1 MISLDN
7 YRLTFEASGGTIDIN
22 YTSDNPIT
30 NEAIT
35 SAPDWIETK
44 IYKEDAQE
52 GHITITV
59 TRNDT
64 HQRSATLEFTA
75 YDRIMAR
82 EFSVEIEISQLPVQ
96 EVLGSIKIKYIEV
109 DDKKVTSVNVDE
121 HTHTLKVTLETS
133 LISSVNVTSPSN
145 WIKLYSQG
153 ENEYIFNIS
162 ANQTV
167 VLREAAITFTA
178 TDILGN
184 ELTASL
190 SVSQAAHYEIP
201 VYFRVDDLSASSTE
215 HVYTLNVEMRHLQNY
230 TITDHPKW
238 VEIQNSTAT
247 SLTVKVLANP
257 TYKDREGKII
267 YSAIDENSKSY
278 DFSSNV
284 FQSRSIFTGQYP
296 AWQDVFVQIPRISD
310 DESNITYSVS
320 VMNNET
326 GTYEVVYRGNAVF
339 TDKDTEIN
347 ITEIVRDYVEDNIN
361 ISEDTKLTAEGL
373 LGVSVTE
380 TEIGPGVGDH
390 NTTVVGHDDPVVGPT
405 DPVVGPTDPVVGP
418 PVVDPNPPVVG
429 PITPEDH
436 ILNLREGGYTQKSDL
451 TKVIL
456 NTEEEGDNLVA
467 SLYYYYDYS
476 FDKDFKLTRNQPILN
491 YFDVRQDIILS
502 FLNLPGET
510 NTVTIPTGPFILHL
524 KFDTP
529 GIFHHKRTYDE
540 GNVIVNAPDRR
551 TVLTSKNTCAKYA
564 IYYLNPLGGWDQ
576 LLIEGKVVKTIKLE
590 NKTFKRNFDNNTNEF
605 ENKHYLKNLTTS
617 YKLTTG
623 YLTDAQA
630 KLMPNLIEATKAYL
644 CELDTNTYIPVLI
657 NNNSVD
663 IKTYRNQGRKLFTYT
678 IDVQESQNKF
688 IK

>member
-35 SAPDWIETK
+35 SVPDWIETQ

-96 EVLGSIKIKYIEV
+96 EVLGSIKIKSIYV

-153 ENEYIFNIS
+153 ENEYIYIFNIS
-162 ANQTV
+162 ANQNAI
-167 VLREAAITFTA
+167 LREATITFTA

-184 ELTASL
+184 ELTSSL
-190 SVSQAAHYEIP
+190 SVSQSAHYEIP

-215 HVYTLNVEMRHLQNY
+215 HVYTLNVEMQHLKSY
-230 TITDHPKW
+230 EITGHPSW

-257 TYKDREGKII
+257 TYKDREGKIT
-267 YSAIDENSKSY
+267 YSAMDENSKSY

-296 AWQDVFVQIPRISD
+296 AWQDVFVQIPRTSD
-310 DESNITYSVS
+310 DESSITYSVS

-339 TDKDTEIN
+339 TDKDPEIN

-361 ISEDTKLTAEGL
+361 IS
-373 LGVSVTE
+373 GV
-380 TEIGPGVGDH
+380 
-390 NTTVVGHDDPVVGPT
+390 DPN
-405 DPVVGPTDPVVGP
+405 P
-418 PVVDPNPPVVG
+418 PVVDPNPSVVDVNTNG
-429 PITPEDH
+429 DNALIS
-436 ILNLREGGYTQKSDL
+436 REVDYIQKSDL

-456 NTEEEGDNLVA
+456 NTEEDGDNLVA

-476 FDKDFKLTRNQPILN
+476 FDKDFKLTRNQPILK
-491 YFDVRQDIILS
+491 YFDVRQDIFLS
-502 FLNLPGET
+502 FLNLSGET
-510 NTVTIPTGPFILHL
+510 NTVKIINGLYTLHL

-529 GIFHHKRTYDE
+529 GIFHQKLSYNE
-540 GNVIVNAPDRR
+540 GNVIVNAPDNR

-630 KLMPNLIEATKAYL
+630 KLMPNLIETTKAYL
-644 CELDTNTYIPVLI
+644 CELDTKNYIPVLI

>member
-22 YTSDNPIT
+22 YTSDNPIIG
-30 NEAIT
+30 EAIT
-35 SAPDWIETK
+35 SVPDWIETE

-82 EFSVEIEISQLPVQ
+82 KFSAEIEISQLPVQ
-96 EVLGSIKIKYIEV
+96 EALGSIKIKSIYV
-109 DDKKVTSVNVDE
+109 DDKKVTSANVDE
-121 HTHTLKVTLETS
+121 NTHTLKVTLETS
-133 LISSVNVTSPSN
+133 LIKSVNVTSPSN

-162 ANQTV
+162 ANQNV
-167 VLREAAITFTA
+167 VLREATITFTA

-184 ELTASL
+184 NLTASL

-215 HVYTLNVEMRHLQNY
+215 NVYTLNVEMRHLKSY
-230 TITDHPKW
+230 EITGHPNW

-257 TYKDREGKII
+257 TYKDREGKIT
-267 YSAIDENSKSY
+267 YSATDENSKSY

-296 AWQDVFVQIPRISD
+296 AWQDVFIQIPRTTD
-310 DESNITYSVS
+310 DESSITYSVS

-339 TDKDTEIN
+339 TDKDPEIN

-373 LGVSVTE
+373 LDVNVTE

-390 NTTVVGHDDPVVGPT
+390 NTHVAGPNDPEVGPNDPEVGPNDPVVGP
-405 DPVVGPTDPVVGP
+405 
-418 PVVDPNPPVVG
+418 NPPVG
-429 PITPEDH
+429 HELI
-436 ILNLREGGYTQKSDL
+436 IREGGYTQKSDL
-451 TKVIL
+451 TKVML
-456 NTEEEGDNLVA
+456 NTGEEGDNLVA

-491 YFDVRQDIILS
+491 YFDVRQDIFLS

-510 NTVTIPTGPFILHL
+510 NTITIDTGPFILHL

-529 GIFHHKRTYDE
+529 GIFHHKRTSDE

-590 NKTFKRNFDNNTNEF
+590 NKTFKRNFNNNTNEF

-630 KLMPNLIEATKAYL
+630 KLMPNLIETTKAYL
-644 CELDTNTYIPVLI
+644 CELDTKNYIPVLI